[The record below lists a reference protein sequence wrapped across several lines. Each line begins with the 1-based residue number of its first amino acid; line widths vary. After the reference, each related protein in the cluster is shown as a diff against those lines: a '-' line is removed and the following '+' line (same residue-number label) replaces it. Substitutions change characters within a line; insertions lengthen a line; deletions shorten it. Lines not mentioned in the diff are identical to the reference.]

1 MKINPKQFANN
12 LRCVRCERGLTQRA
26 LGERIGFSEKTVSK
40 WECGA
45 AIPDVETLFSI
56 AEVLA
61 TNIEA
66 LFADG
71 ERYYLGIDGGGTKT
85 ELLLSDADGTILR
98 ASRVGACNPVDIGL
112 DGAKRILRDA
122 IYEICRGIR
131 MSSVSMFAGIAGGST
146 SGVRE
151 ELASFF
157 SSFGFAHF
165 QNDSDN
171 RNIIAAGLGKKDG
184 MTVILG
190 TGFCIYTQKSG
201 MHRRISGWGYLLDDG
216 GSGFNLGRD
225 ALHAYY
231 AAYDGTGDKTLL
243 TEEID
248 RLHPG
253 GAEKL
258 LPYVYS
264 EGKRAVASFAPAV
277 FAACERGDS
286 IAKTILDRN
295 VSHAA
300 SLIARAAETLDG
312 EKIPIVLAG
321 GLTRVPC
328 MMNELMRVLKKNT
341 RYAVEILQCEPV
353 MGTIELAKNLEV
365 RTNE

>member
-1 MKINPKQFANN
+1 
-12 LRCVRCERGLTQRA
+12 
-26 LGERIGFSEKTVSK
+26 
-40 WECGA
+40 
-45 AIPDVETLFSI
+45 
-56 AEVLA
+56 
-61 TNIEA
+61 
-66 LFADG
+66 
-71 ERYYLGIDGGGTKT
+71 
-85 ELLLSDADGTILR
+85 
-98 ASRVGACNPVDIGL
+98 
-112 DGAKRILRDA
+112 
-122 IYEICRGIR
+122 
-131 MSSVSMFAGIAGGST
+131 
-146 SGVRE
+146 
-151 ELASFF
+151 
-157 SSFGFAHF
+157 
-165 QNDSDN
+165 
-171 RNIIAAGLGKKDG
+171 

-321 GLTRVPC
+321 GLTKEAR
-328 MMNELMRVLKKNT
+328 MMELLRTALQSDE
-341 RYAVEILQCEPV
+341 RICVEILQAEPV
-353 MGTIELAKNLEV
+353 NGALLLAMELEEK
-365 RTNE
+365 RNE